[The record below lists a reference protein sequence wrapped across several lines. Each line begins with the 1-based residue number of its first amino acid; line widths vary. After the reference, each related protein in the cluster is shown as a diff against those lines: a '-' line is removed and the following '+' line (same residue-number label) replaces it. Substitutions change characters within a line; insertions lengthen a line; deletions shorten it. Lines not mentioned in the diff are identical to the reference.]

1 MGSDPI
7 LTIMKVDLGIS
18 VTTLDDDALKPMIAL
33 ATKHLERQGMTF
45 TGPPAA
51 EDGTLIGLVAAW
63 MWRKRKDNVPMSA
76 MLQRMIHD
84 RLLSEKLAVAEP
96 ETAGGDD

>member
-1 MGSDPI
+1 
-7 LTIMKVDLGIS
+7 
-18 VTTLDDDALKPMIAL
+18 
-33 ATKHLERQGMTF
+33 
-45 TGPPAA
+45 
-51 EDGTLIGLVAAW
+51 